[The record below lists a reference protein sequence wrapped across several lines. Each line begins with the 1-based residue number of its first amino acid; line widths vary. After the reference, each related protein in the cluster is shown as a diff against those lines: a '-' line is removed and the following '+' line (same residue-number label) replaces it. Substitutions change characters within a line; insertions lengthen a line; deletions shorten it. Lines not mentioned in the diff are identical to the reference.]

1 MDRRQNII
9 YNLVK
14 LVGPGPWPQIVSPL
28 PALDVRASVAGTNS
42 MCNLMLGLPSPRKNQ
57 SRRCVFLSGG
67 HAEDFK
73 KIAVGRKVLA
83 NFKSRNEHAGD
94 LDVITPGWDAPV
106 VALSSKAAHGTPTI
120 NVDDDDEPDVD
131 RMEPN
136 APETFRTNRL
146 REIPCNAYRW
156 VCRLVAARRQCSKR
170 DCLGSSS
177 GSAACHTKFNRLGRG
192 TSTVLTSGLPS

>member
-28 PALDVRASVAGTNS
+28 PALDVRASDAGTNS

-73 KIAVGRKVLA
+73 KITVGRKALA
-83 NFKSRNEHAGD
+83 NTKSRNEHAGD
-94 LDVITPGWDAPV
+94 LDVITPGWDAPYK
-106 VALSSKAAHGTPTI
+106 VAVCNNNSSRGKLTSNPGSTTFPPPRARQTHAMPSLPPPTSPTGHRRPGWEDYI
-120 NVDDDDEPDVD
+120 
-131 RMEPN
+131 
-136 APETFRTNRL
+136 
-146 REIPCNAYRW
+146 
-156 VCRLVAARRQCSKR
+156 VACWTSGPGG
-170 DCLGSSS
+170 DSS
-177 GSAACHTKFNRLGRG
+177 GVR
-192 TSTVLTSGLPS
+192 V

>member
-28 PALDVRASVAGTNS
+28 PALDVRASDAGTNS

-73 KIAVGRKVLA
+73 KITVGRKVLA
-83 NFKSRNEHAGD
+83 NTKSRNEHAGD
-94 LDVITPGWDAPV
+94 LDVITPGWDAPYK
-106 VALSSKAAHGTPTI
+106 VAVCNNNSS
-120 NVDDDDEPDVD
+120 
-131 RMEPN
+131 
-136 APETFRTNRL
+136 
-146 REIPCNAYRW
+146 
-156 VCRLVAARRQCSKR
+156 
-170 DCLGSSS
+170 
-177 GSAACHTKFNRLGRG
+177 RG
-192 TSTVLTSGLPS
+192 KLTSNPESTTFPPPGPANTCYALPPAPHLPDRPPEAGLGGLYCSLLDIRARGRF